1 MISSLRGRVL
11 AASGSTLVIEV
22 GGVGFRVNATPALV
36 LASRQGQELF
46 VHTTLVVREDSLT
59 VFGFATLDELE
70 VFELLIGVTGVG
82 PKSAL
87 GVLSVM
93 SPEQVAVAV
102 QRDDDAAFRKVSGI
116 GPKTAK
122 LIAVSLAGK
131 LTVSPVASAGSAIVG
146 GGVADSV
153 LAALTGLGWSE
164 RVATDALTET
174 LEGASPV
181 EASSVPTL
189 LRLTL
194 ARLGPAQQTARAR

>member
-11 AASGSTLVIEV
+11 SASGSTLVIEV

-36 LASRQGQELF
+36 LASREGQELF

-131 LTVSPVASAGSAIVG
+131 LTVSPVTSTGSSIVG

-164 RVATDALTET
+164 RVAADALTET
-174 LEGASPV
+174 LEEASPV

>member
-1 MISSLRGRVL
+1 MVG
-11 AASGSTLVIEV
+11 AAYTSVS
-22 GGVGFRVNATPALV
+22 F
-36 LASRQGQELF
+36 
-46 VHTTLVVREDSLT
+46 LT
-59 VFGFATLDELE
+59 VFKPDMGERARDLAT
-70 VFELLIGVTGVG
+70 
-82 PKSAL
+82 
-87 GVLSVM
+87 
-93 SPEQVAVAV
+93 VA
-102 QRDDDAAFRKVSGI
+102 F
-116 GPKTAK
+116 
-122 LIAVSLAGK
+122 IAVSLAGK
-131 LTVSPVASAGSAIVG
+131 LTVSPVASTGSAIVG